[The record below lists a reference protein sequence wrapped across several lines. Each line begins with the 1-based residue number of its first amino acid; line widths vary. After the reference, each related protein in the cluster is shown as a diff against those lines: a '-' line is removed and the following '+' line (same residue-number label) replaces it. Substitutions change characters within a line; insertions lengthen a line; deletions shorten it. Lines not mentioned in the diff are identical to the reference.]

1 MQGKPF
7 FPAGLAAEDR
17 PLVLRLRDLYEGSA
31 VAALEG
37 PPDDDGADFLGM
49 LPVQALAVSR
59 TKLNAPVRRL
69 CHPYQLAAFQA
80 AEGAQGFLFPRRTD
94 MIVRAVPVGVA
105 AAVGTAVFLR
115 DAVGCKFPA
124 AHGAYSLP
132 LHRYPPPSPAVIYRG
147 ILIQA
152 RKKIQHTPMLPKKHI
167 IYYRVHVSPDVSYN
181 KGMINRGVRL
191 ITTVPPVLIF
201 IFIRFDTLFLYMK
214 RFQPEIM
221 SFTSSYD
228 F

>member
-7 FPAGLAAEDR
+7 FPAGLTAEGR
-17 PLVLRLRDLYEGSA
+17 PFILRLRDFHQGSA

-37 PPDDDGADFLGM
+37 PPDDDGADFLGV

-59 TKLNAPVRRL
+59 TELDAPVRRL
-69 CHPYQLAAFQA
+69 CHPHQLAAFQA
-80 AEGAQGFLFPRRTD
+80 AEGTQGFLFPRRTD

-115 DAVGCKFPA
+115 DAVGDKFLA

-152 RKKIQHTPMLPKKHI
+152 RKKYSIRLCCLKNTLYITGYTYPRML
-167 IYYRVHVSPDVSYN
+167 V
-181 KGMINRGVRL
+181 
-191 ITTVPPVLIF
+191 T
-201 IFIRFDTLFLYMK
+201 IRA
-214 RFQPEIM
+214 
-221 SFTSSYD
+221 
-228 F
+228 

>member
-7 FPAGLAAEDR
+7 FPAGLTAEGR
-17 PLVLRLRDLYEGSA
+17 PFILRLRDFHQGSA

-37 PPDDDGADFLGM
+37 SPNDDGADFLGM

-80 AEGAQGFLFPRRTD
+80 AEGAQGFLFPRRTN
-94 MIVRAVPVGVA
+94 MIVRAVPVGVT

-124 AHGAYSLP
+124 ACGAYSLP
-132 LHRYPPPSPAVIYRG
+132 LHGASLPSPAAIYRG
-147 ILIQA
+147 VALKKT
-152 RKKIQHTPMLPKKHI
+152 RKKDSIRLCCLKNTLYITGYTYPRMLS
-167 IYYRVHVSPDVSYN
+167 V
-181 KGMINRGVRL
+181 
-191 ITTVPPVLIF
+191 T
-201 IFIRFDTLFLYMK
+201 IRA
-214 RFQPEIM
+214 
-221 SFTSSYD
+221 
-228 F
+228 